1 MPPKAPPSD
10 DNIKVAVRVRP
21 FNQRELD
28 CNSKLVVEMQ
38 GSTTLVHDPAGGA
51 PKTFTFDY
59 SYWSFDGFTQDESG
73 VCVPATPQY
82 ADQKRV
88 FEDLGV
94 GVVKNA
100 FLGYN
105 AALFAYG
112 QTGSGKSYSMIGY
125 GANKGIVP
133 LTCEA
138 MFKEI
143 ALNTDMTRQY
153 QVSFSM
159 LEIYNERV
167 RDLLVPLQ
175 QSPPGGLKVRQ
186 NPKAGFFVEGL
197 KHVAVSSY
205 GDIEHWMAQGTVM
218 RTTASTKM
226 NETSSRSHMVI
237 TVNFKQV
244 FFNDAKQSTTKSSDI
259 HLVDLAGSER
269 ADATGATGDR
279 LKEGSAINQSLSTL
293 GNVISALAEMAAG
306 KPNVQVPYRDSVLTK
321 LLHNALGGNSRT
333 IMVAAISPAAVNYDE
348 TVSTLRYADRA
359 KRIRN
364 NAVVN
369 ESPTDKMIRELK
381 EENARL
387 LAMVGRGG
395 GGVDTQEQLAS
406 NQAQLRELEKTWEQR
421 LAEARAQWEAE
432 VSFLGVDRRQ
442 DARLATNPYLSN
454 VNEDAQ
460 LSGIIKHVV
469 EEGRTLIGRSAGPSD
484 TIRSQ
489 SARQADL
496 RHSLQL
502 NGLSVQPEHAIL
514 SRTGDMVSLQSLGA
528 AQVFINGRKAEG
540 VVELQDEDRIMLAP
554 NHIYVFTA
562 AAKSRAV
569 TRRQIDFDFIQRELA
584 SAQGVTG
591 ADQAGPATA
600 PELAKIR
607 DDLVDL
613 LPLIN
618 EANAMS
624 EELSKGVRF
633 ELIVK
638 SGTSHDLNDT
648 EKKVMVKVSDS
659 RNNFVWLWSAAKFV
673 NRRYLMQ
680 ELYQQCAEGASPAV
694 DQAKDPFWDPPEDYF
709 LGSVYLYLQSL
720 VYFIDTDETLSVANY
735 QGGEEGLLHVSIC
748 ICNQQGQPL
757 GETATVVDDPESLV
771 HKRIDFLVRIPYA
784 RGLRWVQEDPSRGVV
799 CKYKFYTDSKMR
811 STKSVFHT
819 MNPNFAYAKQFTVK
833 DVSHNFLEYL
843 KNSALVIE
851 VWGKQGDGKGQLHNT
866 LTRQRTMSRASHDEA
881 AMDAVVSEM
890 DWRAERME
898 MQREIDELRQEI
910 QLLQVEKSSLEKEL
924 TVISL
929 RTNSGLR
936 QPSQVSL
943 TVTEAVQQ
951 LCSLH
956 AQAKARLEAVKDQKG
971 RLPREVKAE
980 LDEMEQRYIDQANKI
995 RRELDAMTNSLS
1007 TALSVLSRKR

>member
-381 EENARL
+381 EEILRLQAIVTAPRPSAGAESSGAEDRPEDEAAAAASDKLRSTQKLMATMSETYEEKVARSEAFKRDQHAL
-387 LAMVGRGG
+387 LQSMGVALASDGGARGLLSPQDQPHLRNLSDFPAPSELLVYFLAGGQTSIGTGPSATIQLVG
-395 GGVDTQEQLAS
+395 GGV
-406 NQAQLRELEKTWEQR
+406 
-421 LAEARAQWEAE
+421 AEHHC
-432 VSFLGVDRRQ
+432 D
-442 DARLATNPYLSN
+442 
-454 VNEDAQ
+454 
-460 LSGIIKHVV
+460 I
-469 EEGRTLIGRSAGPSD
+469 
-484 TIRSQ
+484 
-489 SARQADL
+489 QADGGQWSITS
-496 RHSLQL
+496 H
-502 NGLSVQPEHAIL
+502 G
-514 SRTGDMVSLQSLGA
+514 T
-528 AQVFINGRKAEG
+528 
-540 VVELQDEDRIMLAP
+540 
-554 NHIYVFTA
+554 
-562 AAKSRAV
+562 AV
-569 TRRQIDFDFIQRELA
+569 TRVNGAPVPPDAAVPLPPFARVDLGPRHVFRFVLPGAEPAPAPVEPETPVDEVAEAPAAPETPPEPAEEVLPSGPSADELA
-584 SAQGVTG
+584 AQ
-591 ADQAGPATA
+591 
-600 PELAKIR
+600 
-607 DDLVDL
+607 
-613 LPLIN
+613 
-618 EANAMS
+618 
-624 EELSKGVRF
+624 
-633 ELIVK
+633 
-638 SGTSHDLNDT
+638 
-648 EKKVMVKVSDS
+648 
-659 RNNFVWLWSAAKFV
+659 
-673 NRRYLMQ
+673 
-680 ELYQQCAEGASPAV
+680 
-694 DQAKDPFWDPPEDYF
+694 
-709 LGSVYLYLQSL
+709 
-720 VYFIDTDETLSVANY
+720 ETLSYV
-735 QGGEEGLLHVSIC
+735 VSY
-748 ICNQQGQPL
+748 L
-757 GETATVVDDPESLV
+757 
-771 HKRIDFLVRIPYA
+771 
-784 RGLRWVQEDPSRGVV
+784 SRGPMTVADLEQRIARVSTREDDGTPRETKAAVQRRLRKALYALETQQLLLANIKDDRLFFYLNGVV
-799 CKYKFYTDSKMR
+799 PG
-811 STKSVFHT
+811 V
-819 MNPNFAYAKQFTVK
+819 
-833 DVSHNFLEYL
+833 
-843 KNSALVIE
+843 
-851 VWGKQGDGKGQLHNT
+851 
-866 LTRQRTMSRASHDEA
+866 
-881 AMDAVVSEM
+881 
-890 DWRAERME
+890 
-898 MQREIDELRQEI
+898 ELRECPPTPPPEPSPPRAGAPDAEA
-910 QLLQVEKSSLEKEL
+910 LADESPGAPGESSW
-924 TVISL
+924 
-929 RTNSGLR
+929 
-936 QPSQVSL
+936 
-943 TVTEAVQQ
+943 
-951 LCSLH
+951 
-956 AQAKARLEAVKDQKG
+956 
-971 RLPREVKAE
+971 
-980 LDEMEQRYIDQANKI
+980 
-995 RRELDAMTNSLS
+995 RRWLWDGVRKMTS
-1007 TALSVLSRKR
+1007 